1 MSMYGGTMIPPH
13 PQMAEAPGGP
23 VYNGLHTSD
32 PAWNPI
38 LKVVPN
44 SAESSD
50 PQQVIAISL
59 PLFLYIESKTV
70 CNKIPSPLTL
80 SLNPCC
86 FRYGL
91 ALGPHMWEMC
101 I

>member
-1 MSMYGGTMIPPH
+1 MIPPH
-13 PQMAEAPGGP
+13 PQMAEGPGGP

-44 SAESSD
+44 TAENSD
-50 PQQVIAISL
+50 PQQVISL
-59 PLFLYIESKTV
+59 SRPQLKV
-70 CNKIPSPLTL
+70 CKLQLLLLSN
-80 SLNPCC
+80 SLNSCC
-86 FRYGL
+86 CRYGL

>member
-1 MSMYGGTMIPPH
+1 MSMYGGTMMPPH
-13 PQMAEAPGGP
+13 PQMAEGPGGP

-44 SAESSD
+44 TAENSD
-50 PQQVIAISL
+50 PQQVIALSEPHL
-59 PLFLYIESKTV
+59 KVLQ
-70 CNKIPSPLTL
+70 KITAP
-80 SLNPCC
+80 
-86 FRYGL
+86 F
-91 ALGPHMWEMC
+91 A